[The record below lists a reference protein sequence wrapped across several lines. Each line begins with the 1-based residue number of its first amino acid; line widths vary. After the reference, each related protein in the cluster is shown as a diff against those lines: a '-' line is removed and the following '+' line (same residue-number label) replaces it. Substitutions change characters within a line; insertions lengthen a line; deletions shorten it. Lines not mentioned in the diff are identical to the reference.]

1 LVRHRELHLDRRIP
15 LAEFGERGNPLQRR
29 LGRNRSPAV
38 PAPANNASVFRSL
51 SRTWGSVDMDR
62 PQL

>member
-1 LVRHRELHLDRRIP
+1 LHLDRRIP
-15 LAEFGERGNPLQRR
+15 LAEFGETRSNPLQRR

-38 PAPANNASVFRSL
+38 PALANNASIFRSL
-51 SRTWGSVDMDR
+51 SRTFAPGVQLR